1 MAFSRQRSVPAGD
14 LVRQTVLAVV
24 AVLVVPLL
32 FYPRQFG
39 LPNFD
44 LNPVFSLAEWALYF
58 AVFAL
63 GRSRLPGSVRV
74 LTAGYTVVCRLC
86 LGVLLGSFLAWVHMK
101 PWAPMVA
108 EMMWSYPV
116 ALILQVLLLPLIL
129 RPVWERFFGTGVGM
143 ARSGGSGFQTGTTR
157 AARTTRPIDRRRVAR
172 ITPRSTGQ
180 YARPTP
186 AVPRSEPS
194 LDDAVSYVG
203 EYDGVRLCWVVDAE
217 GLPLAVWQ
225 RQSYSVDADYWAPIS
240 IEGVDYHRQRL
251 SQNGDCL
258 PKRLDVRTDQGRMIM
273 ESVGEVWLGV
283 LTEPEVDDLISVRL
297 SRACEMIA
305 NHLQVT
311 RRKYS
316 GAAEAH
322 YV

>member
-1 MAFSRQRSVPAGD
+1 M
-14 LVRQTVLAVV
+14 
-24 AVLVVPLL
+24 
-32 FYPRQFG
+32 
-39 LPNFD
+39 
-44 LNPVFSLAEWALYF
+44 
-58 AVFAL
+58 
-63 GRSRLPGSVRV
+63 
-74 LTAGYTVVCRLC
+74 
-86 LGVLLGSFLAWVHMK
+86 
-101 PWAPMVA
+101 
-108 EMMWSYPV
+108 
-116 ALILQVLLLPLIL
+116 
-129 RPVWERFFGTGVGM
+129 
-143 ARSGGSGFQTGTTR
+143 
-157 AARTTRPIDRRRVAR
+157 
-172 ITPRSTGQ
+172 
-180 YARPTP
+180 
-186 AVPRSEPS
+186 
-194 LDDAVSYVG
+194 G

-258 PKRLDVRTDQGRMIM
+258 PKRLDVRTDQGRLIM

-305 NHLQVT
+305 NQLQVT